1 MEQIAR
7 SGDGDIGPAPRKK
20 LAMFVEM
27 MDDLRNEFVM
37 HDGGLGALAD
47 AVLERTQY
55 VERLAADGSH
65 ESQERIENLLEL
77 TGSIKDY
84 EGDVTAKEGT
94 PPSIHDYL
102 EQVSLVAPADKEGKG
117 VTLMTVHAAKGLEYP
132 VVFVTGLEDGVF
144 PSLRNG
150 EDEDALA
157 EERRLAYVAIT
168 RAEERLF
175 LTNARARRLF
185 GQDAR
190 PFRESRFLADIPDH
204 CIARPVNQA
213 RLRPAWMDRED
224 RAREDVRPMARTI
237 ERDAGIKVEYDSDV
251 SYDDVESTFRLGQ
264 RVRHPK
270 FGEGEVRGFTGA
282 GAELKL
288 TVYFPSVGPKTIIA
302 RFVELV

>member
-1 MEQIAR
+1 
-7 SGDGDIGPAPRKK
+7 
-20 LAMFVEM
+20 M
-27 MDDLRNEFVM
+27 MNDLRNEFVL
-37 HDGGLGALAD
+37 HQGSLGTLAD

-55 VERLAADGSH
+55 MERLSADGSH

-77 TGSIKDY
+77 VGSIKDY
-84 EGDVTAKEGT
+84 EGDVTAREGT
-94 PPSIHDYL
+94 PPTIHDYL
-102 EQVSLVAPADKEGKG
+102 EQVSLVAPADAEQKG
-117 VTLMTVHAAKGLEYP
+117 VTLMTVHAAKGLEFP

-175 LTNARARRLF
+175 LTNARHRRLF

-190 PFRESRFLADIPDH
+190 PFVESRFLADIPDH
-204 CIARPVNQA
+204 CIARPVNQPKP
-213 RLRPAWMDRED
+213 RPAWMDRQE
-224 RAREDVRPMARTI
+224 REQPSYSRTV
-237 ERDAGIKVEYDSDV
+237 ERDSGISVEYEADAAG
-251 SYDDVESTFRLGQ
+251 YDDVESTFRLGQ

-270 FGEGEVRGFTGA
+270 FGEGEVRGFTGT
-282 GAELKL
+282 GSDLKL
-288 TVYFPSVGPKTIIA
+288 TVYFPKVGPKTIIA